1 MNDKSPP
8 TTHPPILFRAKH
20 ILFRAKHKQSRT
32 GPYYAQKQLS
42 QHRNCRELMLVYGKT
57 LSTQVTLHIEKTPR
71 TLISQ
76 NHPAK
81 PLSFKTDPKLSPN
94 LENMHR
100 EALRHDEK

>member
-8 TTHPPILFRAKH
+8 TTHPPILFRY
-20 ILFRAKHKQSRT
+20 KHKQSRT
-32 GPYYAQKQLS
+32 GPYYARKQLS
-42 QHRNCRELMLVYGKT
+42 QHPRRRELILLYGKT

-81 PLSFKTDPKLSPN
+81 PMSFKTDAKLSPN

-100 EALRHDEK
+100 EALRHDEN